1 MLIGIGFGI
10 IFGIFPGLSV
20 LFAVISAMP
29 FLFLFS
35 AFQIIL
41 FYVALQIS
49 INYCGSIPATFF
61 GIPGEPN
68 SVPASKTAYSF
79 YKRGF
84 GEKAL
89 SMAASGSTVAV
100 FLTVTLIYIF
110 FPFLK
115 EQNWIYSVKINFVIN
130 LLIIFY
136 LIFINKNLSAN
147 LLLILLGLFLG
158 NIGAKSMHYNSITI
172 GQTWLESGIHMQLLI
187 LFAFVVPNLFKNL
200 YNKVKI
206 PKKTEDK
213 EIKCFKRKYLLLK
226 YKAACMRGSLI
237 GILTGIIP
245 AVGTAISSQLS
256 YAIEKKISS
265 KTGNH
270 LVSAE
275 SANNS
280 AGIAC
285 IIPILMLGMPI
296 LASEILILQLIE
308 GKGITVGF
316 NYFNTKE
323 SVFTRLEYL
332 CIFAIFVSL
341 IMYVFSTKFAHAIAK
356 ILFHVPHW
364 LLIYVLPAVLTT
376 VFLFDSFKH
385 GAITASIFTILISIP
400 IALYSIKKKIDTMPL
415 VFSFLIGK
423 NLIESS
429 FMVFGLILTT
439 I

>member
-1 MLIGIGFGI
+1 MLLGIGFGI

-49 INYCGSIPATFF
+49 INYCGSITATFF

-68 SVPASKTAYSF
+68 SVPASKTAYRF

-89 SMAASGSTVAV
+89 SMAAGGSTVAV

-110 FPFLK
+110 FPFIK
-115 EQNWIYSVKINFVIN
+115 EQNWIYSVNINFVIN

-136 LIFINKNLSAN
+136 LLFINKNLSSN
-147 LLLILLGLFLG
+147 LLLVLLGLFLG
-158 NIGAKSMHYNSITI
+158 NIGAKDIHHNSMTL
-172 GQTWLESGIHMQLLI
+172 GQAWLESGIHMQLLL
-187 LFAFVVPNLFKNL
+187 LFAFVVPNLVKNF
-200 YNKVKI
+200 YSKIKI
-206 PKKTEDK
+206 PKKTSDK
-213 EIKCFKRKYLLLK
+213 EIKYFKRKYLLLK
-226 YKAACMRGSLI
+226 YKAACVRGSLV
-237 GILTGIIP
+237 GMLTGIIP

-265 KTGNH
+265 KIGNH
-270 LVSAE
+270 MVSAE

-285 IIPILMLGMPI
+285 IVPILMLGMPI

-308 GKGITVGF
+308 GKGVTVGF
-316 NYFNTKE
+316 SYFNNQE
-323 SVFTRLEYL
+323 SALTRLEYL
-332 CIFAIFVSL
+332 CVFAIGVSL
-341 IMYVFSTKFAHAIAK
+341 IMYVFSTKFATAIAK
-356 ILFHVPHW
+356 ILFYVPQW
-364 LLIYVLPAVLTT
+364 LLIYALPAVLTT

-415 VFSFLIGK
+415 VFSFLRC
-423 NLIESS
+423 
-429 FMVFGLILTT
+429 FV
-439 I
+439 

>member
-89 SMAASGSTVAV
+89 SMAAGGSTVAV

-158 NIGAKSMHYNSITI
+158 NIGAKSMHHNSITI

-200 YNKVKI
+200 YNKIKI

-213 EIKCFKRKYLLLK
+213 EIKYFKRKYLLLK

-316 NYFNTKE
+316 NYFNIKE

-341 IMYVFSTKFAHAIAK
+341 IMYVFSTKFAYAIAK
-356 ILFHVPHW
+356 ILFHIPHW

-429 FMVFGLILTT
+429 FIVFGLILTT